1 MTVIKYGL
9 SFALSFTIV
18 HFIHTGTLTSSV
30 YSLVLIVVG
39 YSACLHTV
47 FSYNSYSKHNGMNAI
62 LAIDD
67 AKMTDQERYLERL
80 SRDARERDSKL
91 NQEGKIKQQIR
102 GIEDQAQDRIKM
114 QGHDMIKLTEENYD
128 LVMKLKEFW
137 FEPKNMRQNLT
148 RSIYLLIEQ
157 HLVSTRMLHI

>member
-1 MTVIKYGL
+1 
-9 SFALSFTIV
+9 
-18 HFIHTGTLTSSV
+18 
-30 YSLVLIVVG
+30 
-39 YSACLHTV
+39 
-47 FSYNSYSKHNGMNAI
+47 MNAI

-91 NQEGKIKQQIR
+91 NQEGKIKKQIR
-102 GIEDQAQDRIKM
+102 GIEDQAEDRIKM
-114 QGHDMIKLTEENYD
+114 QGHDMIKLTEENYE
-128 LVMKLKEFW
+128 LVKKLKEFW

>member
-1 MTVIKYGL
+1 
-9 SFALSFTIV
+9 
-18 HFIHTGTLTSSV
+18 
-30 YSLVLIVVG
+30 
-39 YSACLHTV
+39 
-47 FSYNSYSKHNGMNAI
+47 
-62 LAIDD
+62 
-67 AKMTDQERYLERL
+67 
-80 SRDARERDSKL
+80 
-91 NQEGKIKQQIR
+91 
-102 GIEDQAQDRIKM
+102 M